1 MTAAPSLWRA
11 DGKPG
16 RRLPALSLALD
27 LRSGEVS
34 TARLRLPA
42 GEGLSVREWVRLAA
56 PNGET
61 GVYRVRRTETDYAAG
76 IQTAELE
83 HGLAVLGDTL
93 LPDEDITLDGSA
105 EEVLSGLLARQDEV
119 LWALGTVELGERITL
134 EAGGDSILDGITR
147 ALAEYPDT
155 RLALDQDALPWRLS
169 VVKLA

>member
-42 GEGLSVREWVRLAA
+42 GAGLSVREWVRLAA

-61 GVYRVRRTETDYAAG
+61 GVYRVCRTETDYAAG

-83 HGLAVLGDTL
+83 HGLAVLEDTL

-105 EEVLSGLLARQDEV
+105 EEVLRSKELEEV
-119 LWALGTVELGERITL
+119 F
-134 EAGGDSILDGITR
+134 GIHTGFYR
-147 ALAEYPDT
+147 AEDDLHIYLKP
-155 RLALDQDALPWRLS
+155 
-169 VVKLA
+169 